1 MRWRDVVVGRV
12 KEYEVY
18 EDTIKPR
25 ALDEYLAAQEPA
37 LMAS

>member
-1 MRWRDVVVGRV
+1 MKWGRM

-25 ALDEYLAAQEPA
+25 ALDEWWAANEGRIVTA
-37 LMAS
+37 AAS